1 MGRQERWFWPNNV
14 MVFIRSEAKNRLCA
28 TTKYGKRKFWAIR
41 IPNKV
46 AHFLRSSEF
55 HLIWRYWFDTL
66 FTCSAF
72 FPRLLSEQVLYNN
85 GFIFQCHTLSVTNNV
100 MCVCVCACCLN
111 ECVRICNS
119 FWYFSFRSLA
129 ISPPRIRQYSF
140 KTFANNMNCCVFERS
155 EMLVNYMASSCL
167 RVSILLPLIALTRKR
182 FGNYLYH
189 IK

>member
-1 MGRQERWFWPNNV
+1 MGRQERWFWPNNL

-55 HLIWRYWFDTL
+55 LSIWRNWFDTL

-100 MCVCVCACCLN
+100 VCVCVC
-111 ECVRICNS
+111 VPVVS
-119 FWYFSFRSLA
+119 
-129 ISPPRIRQYSF
+129 
-140 KTFANNMNCCVFERS
+140 MNACVFAILSGTFHSALLLSLRPAFGS
-155 EMLVNYMASSCL
+155 IASRRLLIIWTAVYLKGLKCL
-167 RVSILLPLIALTRKR
+167 
-182 FGNYLYH
+182 
-189 IK
+189 

>member
-1 MGRQERWFWPNNV
+1 MGNGSFERSEFQ
-14 MVFIRSEAKNRLCA
+14 IRSRIFSVLRNSISFDVIGSTLCSPVL
-28 TTKYGKRKFWAIR
+28 RFFLVCS
-41 IPNKV
+41 PNKCC
-46 AHFLRSSEF
+46 
-55 HLIWRYWFDTL
+55 IIMDL
-66 FTCSAF
+66 FS
-72 FPRLLSEQVLYNN
+72 
-85 GFIFQCHTLSVTNNV
+85 TLSVTNNV
-100 MCVCVCACCLN
+100 VCVCACCLN
-111 ECVRICNS
+111 ECVRIFNS

-129 ISPPRIRQYSF
+129 ISPPGIRQCSF